1 MTSELPDNPLRF
13 VIAGRLNRD
22 TIIPISGEPQIDG
35 FGGNLAYAAIGLKLW
50 GKAGLLALVR
60 IFPGLDRVYHP
71 WALTHLASG
80 SSIAI

>member
-22 TIIPISGEPQIDG
+22 TIIPISGEQIDG

-50 GKAGLLALVR
+50 GKSGSAGALVR
-60 IFPGLDRVYHP
+60 IFPWIGSRIYHP
-71 WALTHLASG
+71 GL
-80 SSIAI
+80 